1 MEQLI
6 NNLIQQGYLKTPRII
21 NAFRK
26 IKRADF
32 VAKELKNKVNV
43 NAPLP
48 IGYGQTISQ
57 PLTVAFMLEL
67 LEPREGD
74 KILDVGSGSGWQTA
88 MLAEIVGEKGKVYG
102 VERIPE
108 LKAFGENNIKKYQ
121 FKNIEFI
128 LGDGSVGLKKESPF
142 DKIIVAAVASG
153 GIPKEFKNQLKI
165 KGRLVI
171 PAEGSIW
178 LIVKE
183 DENKFTEQEFPG
195 FAFVPLVRNP

>member
-1 MEQLI
+1 MVE
-6 NNLIQQGYLKTPRII
+6 GLKSE
-21 NAFRK
+21 
-26 IKRADF
+26 ADI
-32 VAKELKNKVNV
+32 

-74 KILDVGSGSGWQTA
+74 KILDVGSGSGWQEA
-88 MLAEIVGEKGKVYG
+88 MLAEIAGEKGKVYA

-108 LKAFGENNIKKYQ
+108 LKTLGENNAKKYH

-128 LGDGSVGLKKESPF
+128 LGDGSMGLEKESPF
-142 DKIIVAAVASG
+142 DKIIVAAMADE
-153 GIPKEFKNQLKI
+153 IPEELKRQLKI

-171 PAEGSIW
+171 PAGGSIW
-178 LIVKE
+178 LIVRDDK
-183 DENKFTEQEFPG
+183 NKFTEQEFPG
-195 FAFVPLVRNP
+195 FVFVPLVRDCE

>member
-6 NNLIQQGYLKTPRII
+6 NNLIQRGCLKTPRII

-26 IKRADF
+26 IERVDF
-32 VAKELKNKVNV
+32 TPRELKGEADV

-74 KILDVGSGSGWQTA
+74 KILDIGSGSGWQTA
-88 MLAEIVGEKGKVYG
+88 MLAEITGEEGKVCAI
-102 VERIPE
+102 ERIPE
-108 LKAFGENNIKKYQ
+108 LKAFGENNAKKYQ

-128 LGDGSVGLKKESPF
+128 LGDGSIGLKKESPF
-142 DKIIVAAVASG
+142 DKIIAAAASNE
-153 GIPKEFKNQLKI
+153 IPEELKKQLKI

-171 PAEGSIW
+171 PVASSIW
-178 LIVKE
+178 LIVR
-183 DENKFTEQEFPG
+183 DGENKFTEQEFPG
-195 FAFVPLVRNP
+195 FAFVPLVAD